1 MKKKYGVFSEKRGE
15 NMQKKLGFG
24 IIGCGIIADFH
35 ANAIHE
41 CIGEAELVG
50 VCDVVFDAAEK
61 FAHRHRTNAF
71 KNEAELLACGDID
84 VVCICTPSGYHH
96 SSVIAAAR
104 AGKHII
110 CEKPLAIN
118 KEQLDAVEEECK
130 KAGITVSVISQN
142 RYAKSIQRVKDAID
156 QGLLG
161 RIVSAD
167 IYMKYYR
174 SQEYYDSG
182 SWRGTKR
189 IDGGGALMNQGIHGV
204 DLLLYLAGEIK
215 SVYAMSKTLVRN
227 IEVEDTLSAVVEY
240 KSGALGVIQATTSV
254 YPGYP
259 RRLDIN
265 GENGSIVLD
274 ETSIVRWDIQNG
286 HGHDD
291 VVLMPSYTNGAS
303 TPTAISND
311 GHVRQISDTIRC
323 IKNGESPLSGL
334 ADGRRAVDVILA
346 IYRSAEEGRRIEL

>member
-1 MKKKYGVFSEKRGE
+1 
-15 NMQKKLGFG
+15 MQKKLGFG

-41 CIGEAELVG
+41 CVADAELIG

-61 FAHRHRTNAF
+61 FAHRHGTHAF
-71 KNEAELLACGDID
+71 ANEEALLACKEID

-96 SSVIAAAR
+96 SSVVATAR

-118 KEQLDAVEEECK
+118 KEQLDRVEEECI
-130 KAGITVSVISQN
+130 KAGVTVSVISQN
-142 RYAKSIQRVKDAID
+142 RYAKSVRRVKSAIEE
-156 QGLLG
+156 GLLG
-161 RIVSAD
+161 KIVCAD

-204 DLLLYLAGEIK
+204 DLLLYLAGDIK
-215 SVYAMSKTLVRN
+215 SVYALSKTLVRN

-240 KSGALGVIQATTSV
+240 KSGATGVIQATTSV

-265 GENGSIVLD
+265 GEKGSIVLD

-286 HGHDD
+286 GGHDD
-291 VVLMPSYTNGAS
+291 VVLMPSFTHGAA

-311 GHVRQISDTIRC
+311 GHIQQISDTIRC
-323 IKNGESPLSGL
+323 IREGVKPLSGL

-346 IYRSAEEGRRIEL
+346 IYRSAEEGIRIDL

>member
-1 MKKKYGVFSEKRGE
+1 
-15 NMQKKLGFG
+15 MQKVLGFG

-41 CIGEAELVG
+41 CVGKANLVG
-50 VCDVVFDAAEK
+50 VCDVVYDAAEK
-61 FAHRHRTNAF
+61 FAHRHETRAF
-71 KNEAELLACGDID
+71 KNEAELLSCKDID

-96 SSVIAAAR
+96 SSVVAAAR

-118 KEQLDAVEEECK
+118 KEQLDRCEAECER
-130 KAGITVSVISQN
+130 AGITVSVISQN
-142 RYAKSIQRVKDAID
+142 RYAKSVNRVKRAID
-156 QGLLG
+156 EGLLG
-161 RIVSAD
+161 RIVCAD

-204 DLLLYLAGEIK
+204 DLLLYLAGEMK
-215 SVYAMSKTLVRN
+215 SVYALSKTLVRS

-240 KSGALGVIQATTSV
+240 KSGATGIIQATTSV

-265 GENGSIVLD
+265 GEKGSIVLD

-286 HGHDD
+286 GGHDD
-291 VVLMPSYTNGAS
+291 VVLMPSFTHGAS

-311 GHVRQISDTIRC
+311 GHVQQISDTIDC
-323 IKNGESPLSGL
+323 ILAGRAPLSGL

-346 IYRSAEEGRRIEL
+346 IYRSAEEGRPIFL